1 MQSPKIDTRK
11 SADIQEELLGLVPH
25 YLPEWKPAQGESGWA
40 VARAFST
47 MAEDVITRLN
57 GVPDRLVAAYLDRL
71 GYRLAPPLAARAPIT
86 FTLTEGFGKNR
97 AVPADTRVTTDD
109 QVIFETETAFS
120 ATPAKPVAL
129 LSVDPGRREGEVLD
143 HSALFAGRESVT
155 LFSGSPEEPE
165 HLLYVGDDELFN
177 VNRGFGTDLDV
188 TFYVPFK
195 ADWQYWGSDAQGAFG
210 WRPLRGGAGALNKS
224 LPYPAC
230 KRRVNGIE
238 TYWIR
243 ALLDKTHAAMRLRG
257 FEVGYR
263 SKSGV
268 DALYHNDTPLEGKN
282 FHPFGLE
289 PKLQDTFYLASD
301 EAFSKRGFST
311 IVKFIKPKGYSSDG
325 IRDITISWEYWN
337 GNAWKALGERQTDSG
352 GFPSIVF
359 TCPEDIEPTLV
370 NGETHF
376 WIRAKLVGGSYGT
389 YRIVETP
396 REPKESTTTGT
407 TAVAAEPKGYE
418 VVSDFDP
425 PEVEKIQITIP
436 RKKSRPQ
443 AKAPQHLVAYNH
455 FDYEALSGEPVQPYV
470 PLSDAMKSLYLG
482 FDRPFGEGLMPLFFS
497 TVKAAVDAGR
507 LSEWSYSDPNGWHA
521 LNVKDETDGFARSG
535 ICSFVAPADQ
545 ASRKRFGRALYWIR
559 AEIAT
564 VQWQAKSGINRTA
577 KKAPAGETPQR
588 AACVEEIRPFYPPFV
603 VQEDDGTIAFNGIFP
618 NTVWGVQ
625 SETVAH
631 ETVGSGDGSPSQ
643 TFALRR
649 TPVVDLALWVREPL
663 RPEAPTVESYADE
676 EGKGYWVRWQ
686 EADALEAA
694 SAADRLYTA
703 DYASGELGFGDG
715 EHGMVPPA
723 ARDNILALYRTGGGE
738 RGNVG
743 KGKIRTLVSSIASI
757 EGVTNPVAASGGAE
771 AETVAKL
778 VVRAPK
784 RLRHRFRAVNAED
797 YVSLA
802 MEASGN
808 VARAACLANF
818 DERGEHRPGWTTV
831 VIVPRSEAAEP
842 APSPQLLKRVETYL
856 TSRAPVVAVI
866 RVVPPVYARVDVA
879 VTFALSQWEAVSQIK
894 QEAVEKLS
902 AFLHPL
908 SGGYEGEGWPFGTMP
923 CFSDFFSLFAG
934 MEGVDHIETLTVT
947 VGTENERMTLGAD
960 EGTLLEL
967 PPYLLICDGSHT
979 ITTKGV

>member
-1 MQSPKIDTRK
+1 MPSPKIDTRN
-11 SADIQEELLGLVPH
+11 SADIQEELLRLAPH

-47 MAEDVITRLN
+47 MAEEVITRLN
-57 GVPDRLVAAYLDRL
+57 GVPDRLVAAYLERL

-86 FTLTEGFGKNR
+86 FALTEGFGQNR
-97 AVPADTRVTTDD
+97 AVPAATRVATED

-129 LSVDPGRREGEVLD
+129 LSVDPGRKKGEVLD
-143 HSALFAGRESVT
+143 HSDLLRGGESVT

-195 ADWQYWGSDAQGAFG
+195 ADWQYWGSDAEGTCG
-210 WRPLRGGAGALNKS
+210 WRDFKGGVSALSKS

-230 KRRVNGIE
+230 KRRVNGTE
-238 TYWIR
+238 TFWIR
-243 ALLDKTHAAMRLRG
+243 ALLDKTHAALQLRG

-289 PKLQDTFYLASD
+289 PKPRDTFYLASN
-301 EAFSKRGFST
+301 EAFSKRGFS
-311 IVKFIKPKGYSSDG
+311 IVIAFKRPKGHTCAEN
-325 IRDITISWEYWN
+325 REPAISWEYWN
-337 GNAWKALGERQTDSG
+337 GNAWKALKERQTGSSC
-352 GFPSIVF
+352 FPSIVF
-359 TCPEDIEPTLV
+359 TCPEDIEPTAV

-376 WIRAKLVGGSYGT
+376 WIRAKLVGGGYGT
-389 YRIVETP
+389 YQVVET
-396 REPKESTTTGT
+396 
-407 TAVAAEPKGYE
+407 AAARKGYE

-436 RKKSRPQ
+436 RKKSSPQ

-470 PLSDAMKSLYLG
+470 PLSDTMKSLYLG

-497 TVKAAVDAGR
+497 TVKASVDAGR
-507 LSEWSYSDPNGWHA
+507 VSEWRYSVPSGWHA
-521 LNVKDETDGFARSG
+521 LNVKDETDGFAKSG

-545 ASRKRFGRALYWIR
+545 ASWKRFGRTLYWIR

-564 VQWQAKSGINRTA
+564 VQRQAEPGTHRTA
-577 KKAPAGETPQR
+577 KKAPAGETPSI
-588 AACVEEIRPFYPPFV
+588 APCVEEIRPFYPPFA

-631 ETVGSGDGSPSQ
+631 ETVGSGDGSPLQ

-663 RPEAPTVESYADE
+663 RPETPTVESYADE

-743 KGKIRTLVSSIASI
+743 KGKIRTLVSSIASVD
-757 EGVTNPVAASGGAE
+757 GVTNPLAASGGAE
-771 AETVAKL
+771 AETVTQLA
-778 VVRAPK
+778 VRAPK
-784 RLRHRFRAVNAED
+784 RLRHRFRAVNTED

-818 DERGEHRPGWTTV
+818 DGRGEHRPGWTTV

-856 TSRAPVVAVI
+856 TSRAPVVAVV
-866 RVVPPVYARVDVA
+866 RAVPPVYARVDVA
-879 VTFALSQWEAVSQIK
+879 VAFALSQWEAVSQIK
-894 QEAVEKLS
+894 QEALEKLS

-908 SGGYEGEGWPFGTMP
+908 SGGYEGAGWPFGTMP

-934 MEGVDHIETLTVT
+934 MEGVDHIETMTVT
-947 VGTENERMTLGAD
+947 VRTENERMTLNAD